1 VDTSEITVY
10 FVNLN
15 IVEFSG
21 VIVKTRSLNGIILS
35 CTVPITALSEFNFFL
50 LQHSMA
56 FEYDLDFDNDFIY
69 EIRPL

>member
-1 VDTSEITVY
+1 MDTSEITVY

-35 CTVPITALSEFNFFL
+35 CTVPITALS
-50 LQHSMA
+50 
-56 FEYDLDFDNDFIY
+56 
-69 EIRPL
+69 